1 MINYFYHIR
10 RGTEMKKIAIILA
23 GILCLTGC
31 AGGNGAASPAEPTPA
46 PDLGPVTDPLTVDE
60 MTATIEMEDG
70 GKIVITLYPS
80 LAPQSVCNFVSLAR
94 AGVYDGVI
102 FHRVIEGFMIQGGDP
117 EGTGYGGPGYSIVG
131 EFALNGIENNITHIR
146 GTLSCARQGDPYYDT
161 CGSQFF
167 IVHKDSKFLD
177 GSYAAFGRVTEGM
190 DIVDAIA
197 ELDTDGRD
205 RPLEPPMI
213 KTVTIDGPNLPEPDK
228 IMD

>member
-1 MINYFYHIR
+1 
-10 RGTEMKKIAIILA
+10 MKKIAFLLA
-23 GILCLTGC
+23 GLFFISGCTG
-31 AGGNGAASPAEPTPA
+31 GTTVDASETAEPTA
-46 PDLGPVTDPLTVDE
+46 TPDLGPVVDPLTVDK
-60 MTATIEMEDG
+60 MTATIEMMDG

-80 LAPQSVCNFVSLAR
+80 LAPQSVCNFVYLAR
-94 AGVYDGVI
+94 SGFYDGLI

-117 EGTGYGGPGYSIVG
+117 DGTGRGGPGYSIVG

-146 GTLSCARQGDPYYDT
+146 GTISCARRGDPYYDT

-197 ELDTDGRD
+197 ETETDEDDCPITPCVIRT
-205 RPLEPPMI
+205 I
-213 KTVTIDGPNLPEPDK
+213 TIDGPNLPEPDK